1 METTIFGPPGTGK
14 TTTLI
19 NLVKE
24 KIKGGMDPTKIAF
37 MSFSRK
43 AATEA
48 KDRAISELNL
58 NSDQN
63 EKILEILSAL
73 EELDDV
79 QNIFTNANLENIR
92 S

>member
-24 KIKGGMDPTKIAF
+24 KIKEGMDPTKIAF

-43 AATEA
+43 AANEA
-48 KDRAISELNL
+48 KDRAISELNFSNATFKEL
-58 NSDQN
+58 CHIS
-63 EKILEILSAL
+63 IISAL
-73 EELDDV
+73 YVSIAL
-79 QNIFTNANLENIR
+79 
-92 S
+92 

>member
-1 METTIFGPPGTGK
+1 MGHQATGK

-24 KIKGGMDPTKIAF
+24 KIKGGMDPTKIGF

-48 KDRAISELNL
+48 KDRATSELNL
-58 NSDQN
+58 NTDQM
-63 EKILEILSAL
+63 IYFRTLHSLGFY
-73 EELDDV
+73 LDGFDYKTS
-79 QNIFTNANLENIR
+79 F
-92 S
+92 